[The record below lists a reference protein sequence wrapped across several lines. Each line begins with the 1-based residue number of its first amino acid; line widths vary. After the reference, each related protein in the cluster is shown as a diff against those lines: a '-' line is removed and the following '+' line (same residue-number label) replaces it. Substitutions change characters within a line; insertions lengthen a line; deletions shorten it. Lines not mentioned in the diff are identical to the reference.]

1 MTKRSI
7 ITAAAIALT
16 LTATACGGGSGG
28 SDSSSTP
35 TANQYDGCSSEGA
48 NAQSPGGVPLQCVL
62 NSVGELMWD
71 AAPTPT
77 TLDAGSIAD
86 ATSTTMSSSGASGS
100 SAIPLKSILGGECNP
115 NGPTTYSA
123 GIGDAAQWSH
133 VVPLGAMV
141 GTHVTPVD
149 HIYIYYPKGTNNSA
163 PGTFKVTSPA
173 DGTIVGIEDFQK
185 SNGYPY
191 PDYRIV
197 IAHSCDLY
205 SVFIHVGELQG
216 PAAQAAGDASRNGR
230 WSGSIAVKAG
240 DVIADESKSPNYD
253 FSTFATKAMVS
264 LLNPDSYREKET
276 WKPYTAN
283 PFDYFPANI
292 KAAYEGKT
300 LRTAEPIGG
309 TIFYDVDGTAQGM
322 WFVQGTNGYR
332 GVGDESAMYDNNG
345 KVARGYWDTHLAFA
359 PDNVDPSAFIYS
371 IGDWEGCPCQFM
383 SKGNLNP
390 SSVKVSNSP
399 TVVDLVEYEYTA
411 PDGSRMDPSK
421 PVRGYKL
428 KTGNTA
434 VGSVAFQ
441 VNADGSMTV
450 EKRPG
455 KDAASFTGFSADA
468 LTYVR

>member
-1 MTKRSI
+1 MGKRSLVI
-7 ITAAAIALT
+7 SLGLVLILG
-16 LTATACGGGSGG
+16 ACGGGGSGAT
-28 SDSSSTP
+28 SA
-35 TANQYDGCSSEGA
+35 TANQYDGCSNEGDT
-48 NAQSPGGVPLQCVL
+48 AQTSDGTPLQCLL

-86 ATSTTMSSSGASGS
+86 ATSTTMAQSGQSGATG
-100 SAIPLKSILGGECNP
+100 IPLTSILGGECDP
-115 NGPTTYSA
+115 NGPTSYSA
-123 GIGDAAQWSH
+123 GIGDASQWSH

-149 HIYIYYPKGTNNSA
+149 HIYVYYPKGANNSA

-173 DGTIVGIEDFQK
+173 DGTIVRVEDFQK

-191 PDYRIV
+191 PDYRII

-205 SVFIHVGELQG
+205 SVFIHVGKLQG
-216 PAAQAAGDASRNGR
+216 PAEAAAADASRNGS
-230 WSGSIAVKAG
+230 WSGSIAVNAG
-240 DVIADESKSPNYD
+240 DVIADESQNPGYD
-253 FSTFATKAMVS
+253 FSTFATDAMVD

-283 PFDYFPANI
+283 PFDYFPSDI
-292 KAAYEGKT
+292 TAAYEAKT
-300 LRTAEPIGG
+300 LRTAAPIGG
-309 TIFYDVDGTAQGM
+309 TIFYDVAGTAQGI
-322 WFVQGTNGYR
+322 WFVKGTNGYR
-332 GVGDESAMYDNNG
+332 GVGDESANYDNNG

-359 PDNVDPSAFIYS
+359 PDNVDPSAFVYS
-371 IGDWEGCPCQFM
+371 IGDWQGCPCQFM
-383 SKGNLNP
+383 SKGNVNP
-390 SSVKVSNSP
+390 TSVKAGGEP
-399 TVVDLVEYEYTA
+399 TVVDLVEFSYNA
-411 PDGSRMDPSK
+411 PDGSRMDPSQ

-428 KTGNTA
+428 APGNKV

-441 VNADGSMTV
+441 VNDDGSMTV